1 MNSRIIRLGILACA
15 VALVAAPAQAAF
27 GFAKPAN
34 ARPSAGSQDPYQ
46 YEIDRLIQMQDVR
59 GNTIKS
65 MKTMLQQFVDQGALT
80 TRQLNAIAEEIA
92 DITYPKMKMA
102 LDRILRQNLS
112 VEELRQINAFYETPA
127 GKKLHSLQPA
137 LVEAGAQ
144 VVQQSDVQAQIQQ
157 VVQKHL
163 GGK

>member
-65 MKTMLQQFVDQGALT
+65 MKTMLIDSGS
-80 TRQLNAIAEEIA
+80 RE
-92 DITYPKMKMA
+92 
-102 LDRILRQNLS
+102 
-112 VEELRQINAFYETPA
+112 
-127 GKKLHSLQPA
+127 
-137 LVEAGAQ
+137 
-144 VVQQSDVQAQIQQ
+144 
-157 VVQKHL
+157 
-163 GGK
+163 